1 MPRIRLEKQGSIG
14 RIVLARAERKNAI
27 DLAMANELFS
37 ACAQLE
43 QDGEVRVVHLTADGD
58 DFCVGADLQALST
71 AIGNAGEAN
80 REDAEAFGR
89 VLLGIRALMK
99 PVICSVHGRA
109 LGAGTGLATAC
120 DLVLAHQDAEFG
132 YPEVKFGAV
141 PALVMTLLR
150 RTVGEKH
157 AADLVLTG
165 RVITADDAERIG
177 LVSRVLPAASYE
189 QDVLAVLQGIAG
201 SPSTSLALTKWLL
214 YKLDALSFDD
224 GVAAGVVTDVEARA
238 TSEFQDGLRR
248 LLDQERAAGG
258 GGSGGSAR

>member
-14 RIVLARAERKNAI
+14 RIILSRPERKNAI
-27 DLAMANELFS
+27 DREMASELFS
-37 ACAQLE
+37 ACTQFE
-43 QDGEVRVVHLTADGD
+43 QDGQVRVVHLTSDGD

-71 AIGNAGEAN
+71 ALGAAGEAN
-80 REDAEAFGR
+80 REDAEAYGR

-99 PVICSVHGRA
+99 PVVCSVQGRA

-132 YPEVKFGAV
+132 YPEVRWGAV

-165 RVITADDAERIG
+165 RVVAADEAERIG

-189 QDVLAVLQGIAG
+189 QDVAAVLAGISA
-201 SPSTSLALTKWLL
+201 SPATSLALTKWLL
-214 YKLDALSFDD
+214 YKLDALSFED

-238 TSEFQDGLRR
+238 TSEYQDGVRR
-248 LLDQERAAGG
+248 LVEQERR
-258 GGSGGSAR
+258 S

>member
-1 MPRIRLEKQGSIG
+1 MSRIRLERQGAVG
-14 RIVLARAERKNAI
+14 RIILSRPERKNAI
-27 DLAMANELFS
+27 DREMALELFA
-37 ACAQLE
+37 ACTQYE
-43 QDGEVRVVHLTADGD
+43 QDGQVRVVHLTADGD

-71 AIGNAGEAN
+71 ALGAAGEAN
-80 REDAEAFGR
+80 REDAEAYGR

-99 PVICSVHGRA
+99 PVVCSVHGRA
-109 LGAGTGLATAC
+109 LGAGTGLATSC

-132 YPEVKFGAV
+132 YPEVRWGAV

-165 RVITADDAERIG
+165 RVIAADEAERIG

-189 QDVLAVLQGIAG
+189 QDVAAVLKGISA

-214 YKLDALSFDD
+214 YKLDALSFED

-238 TSEFQDGLRR
+238 TSEYQDGVRR
-248 LLDQERAAGG
+248 LVEQERKP
-258 GGSGGSAR
+258 

>member
-1 MPRIRLEKQGSIG
+1 MTHIRLERQGGIG
-14 RIVLARAERKNAI
+14 RIVLSRPERKNVI
-27 DLAMANELFS
+27 DLEMATELFD
-37 ACAQLE
+37 ACNQLE
-43 QDGEVRVVHLTADGD
+43 QDGQVRVVHLTADGE
-58 DFCVGADLQALST
+58 DFCVGADLQALTT
-71 AIGNAGEAN
+71 ALGAASEGH
-80 REDAEAFGR
+80 RQDAEAYGR

-99 PVICSVHGRA
+99 PVVCSVHGRA

-141 PALVMTLLR
+141 PALVMALLR

-165 RVITADDAERIG
+165 RVIAADEAERIG

-189 QDVLAVLQGIAG
+189 QDVLAVLKGIST

-214 YKLDALSFDD
+214 YKLDALSFED
-224 GVAAGVVTDVEARA
+224 GVAAGVVTDVESRA
-238 TSEFQDGLRR
+238 TTEFQEGVKRMA
-248 LLDQERAAGG
+248 DQERPK
-258 GGSGGSAR
+258 

>member
-1 MPRIRLEKQGSIG
+1 MPRIRLERQGSIG
-14 RIVLARAERKNAI
+14 RIILSRPERRNVI
-27 DLAMANELFS
+27 DREMASELFA
-37 ACAQLE
+37 ACAQFE
-43 QDGEVRVVHLTADGD
+43 QDGQVRVVQLSADGD
-58 DFCVGADLQALST
+58 DFCTGTDLRALSSALGAT
-71 AIGNAGEAN
+71 SEAN

-99 PVICSVHGRA
+99 PVVCAVHGRA
-109 LGAGTGLATAC
+109 LGAGAGLATAC

-132 YPEVKFGAV
+132 YPEVRFGSV
-141 PALVMTLLR
+141 PAVVMTLLR

-165 RVITADDAERIG
+165 RVITADEAERIG

-189 QDVLAVLQGIAG
+189 QDVAAVLAG
-201 SPSTSLALTKWLL
+201 MARSPSTSLALTKWLL

-238 TSEFQDGLRR
+238 TTEYREGVRR
-248 LLDQERAAGG
+248 MADQEHET
-258 GGSGGSAR
+258 